1 MMQNAKKIKW
11 DTMTQALPSFVTIFM
26 VPFTFN
32 LLRGAAFGYVT
43 WGVMALFSGE
53 MFEHCKDAYLELTA
67 TWRGDIIPDSTDAG
81 SDAQLPAINTKQ
93 SERWY
98 SLQALGFG
106 DMRLPRNKFDI
117 STVVHSN
124 SAMDLPSIAAEN
136 LRSKVPPQELNIGTA
151 RM

>member
-43 WGVMALFSGE
+43 WFVMAFFSGE
-53 MFEHCKDAYLELTA
+53 MFEHCKEAYLELAA
-67 TWRGDIIPDSTDAG
+67 TWRGDIIPDRTDAG
-81 SDAQLPAINTKQ
+81 SDAHIPVIKTKQ

-106 DMRLPRNKFDI
+106 DMRLPKNNFDF

-136 LRSKVPPQELNIGTA
+136 LKTMIPPQELDI
-151 RM
+151 RL